1 MAVYVFGL
9 LTDADVEWMA
19 RAGEQRRI
27 RDGDV
32 LIREG
37 LPLTS
42 VILILQGECAVVER
56 TAGEIAR
63 LGVGEIL
70 GEMSFLDSALPSA
83 TVVAAGD
90 GLALFL
96 DKQTLAR
103 KLEADPAFSGRFYR
117 ALAIFLAD
125 RLRASVRRFGGAPI
139 PHPAMARTDAD
150 DRRSGSTRA
159 TFGRLREALT
169 GRR

>member
-1 MAVYVFGL
+1 VAVFVFGL

-27 RDGDV
+27 KTGEV

-37 LPLTS
+37 EPLTS

-56 TAGEIAR
+56 AAGEIAR

-70 GEMSFLDSALPSA
+70 GEMSFLDSAPPSA
-83 TVVAAGD
+83 TVTAVGD
-90 GLALFL
+90 GLVLFL

-103 KLEADPAFSGRFYR
+103 KLEADAAFSGRFYR

-125 RLRASVRRFGGAPI
+125 RLRVAVRRFGVPSAFDPAPG
-139 PHPAMARTDAD
+139 RNDVD
-150 DRRSGSTRA
+150 DRKSGSARA
-159 TFGRLREALT
+159 TFDRLREALT